1 MLNDYRI
8 SQGMGVLGW
17 VNPWLYGTGWI
28 GFTDITEGSNPGCGT
43 PGFSATVGWD
53 PVRPAAPSSLR
64 FRLR

>member
-8 SQGMGVLGW
+8 SEGLGVLGW
-17 VNPWLYGTGWI
+17 LNPWLYQTGWI
-28 GFTDITEGSNPGCGT
+28 GFTDIIDGNNPGCKT
-43 PGFSATVGWD
+43 EGFYATDGWD